1 MYSAIKIK
9 INKSKSW
16 LINKFTKQKKKL
28 QPNFTFK
35 PFQFS
40 SIAKFIEY
48 PNTQK
53 WLQFEFRNRFWH
65 GSKRQGIHQI
75 LINHIHKDLKIL
87 QNYKI
92 IKWGRV
98 LTLCMKH
105 ISKHV
110 PSKKYQ
116 RKHIHTNDK
125 LKYKSKK
132 IQHII
137 NKLLGCD

>member
-1 MYSAIKIK
+1 ME
-9 INKSKSW
+9 SW
-16 LINKFTKQKKKL
+16 IINKFTTKITTQ
-28 QPNFTFK
+28 FH
-35 PFQFS
+35 FQAV
-40 SIAKFIEY
+40 SIFQHCKIHRI
-48 PNTQK
+48 PKSTK
-53 WLQFEFRNRFWH
+53 RLRFEFRNRFWH
-65 GSKRQGIHQI
+65 GSIRQGIHQI